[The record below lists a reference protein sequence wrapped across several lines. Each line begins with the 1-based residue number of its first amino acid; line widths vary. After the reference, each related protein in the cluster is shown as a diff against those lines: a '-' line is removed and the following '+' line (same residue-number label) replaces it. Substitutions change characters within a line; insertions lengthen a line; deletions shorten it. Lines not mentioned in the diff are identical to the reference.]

1 MSLFKN
7 KIFIIVHYYIMEIDK
22 SQSKSLSRASTR
34 SSKKKISDV
43 ESDEIS
49 MSQLELLANKKKLN
63 KKSEEISLDNIPIQK
78 DKTKES
84 SVLSIKSKKQEPTEK
99 SSTRRRSTSDDSSS
113 DSTHRRKQEKRKV
126 NKENKSEDI
135 RKEKS
140 ELLFKLYTIIEKS
153 NGRWSC
159 KMTMDN
165 SLDEI
170 KNEFT
175 RIKAILDNEA
185 MVKFCKH
192 GLVMGIKGVEMLNG
206 AYDPIGVDLD
216 GWSEAMSYSMA
227 TTEYDEV
234 LSELCEKYKGTGSMS
249 PEVKLLLM
257 IVMSGAMFSFSK
269 KAAKDPNTLSNLMG
283 AFMKKSQP
291 SQSVPPPQMSSP
303 PQPQYR
309 PPPQQTQQFFDPPR
323 GFNPQPQ
330 ASLDNFAQATR
341 VPSLAELHRQRQQ
354 VDDVET
360 EDSDNI
366 PSKIRGPS
374 FDSPDSVNIE
384 QIIKT
389 MKEKNKQKEEE
400 VKIRPDIEQILNE
413 TDTSE
418 DIVKNIPAPKT
429 RGKGRP
435 RKNAAKA
442 SARNA

>member
-1 MSLFKN
+1 
-7 KIFIIVHYYIMEIDK
+7 MEIEK
-22 SQSKSLSRASTR
+22 SQSKSLSRASSR
-34 SSKKKISDV
+34 SSKKKISDLA
-43 ESDEIS
+43 SDDIS

-63 KKSEEISLDNIPIQK
+63 KKSEEISLDNIRVEK
-78 DKTKES
+78 EDKTKES
-84 SVLSIKSKKQEPTEK
+84 VASSKSEKKRSVRSSTRK
-99 SSTRRRSTSDDSSS
+99 SSTADYSSS
-113 DSTHRRKQEKRKV
+113 DYAEKKRKERKKV
-126 NKENKSEDI
+126 NKENNDEAT

-140 ELLFKLYTIIEKS
+140 ELLFKLYTVIEKS

-159 KMTMDN
+159 KLTMEN

-170 KNEFT
+170 KNEFS
-175 RIKAILDNEA
+175 RIKATIDNEA

-206 AYDPIGVDLD
+206 AYDPVGIDLD
-216 GWSEAMSYSMA
+216 GWGEAMSYNMA

-234 LSELCEKYKGTGSMS
+234 LAELCDKYKGTGSMS

-291 SQSVPPPQMSSP
+291 SQQ
-303 PQPQYR
+303 
-309 PPPQQTQQFFDPPR
+309 PPQQPPQQAQEQYYKPQSPPRQSRQQTSSDFFEPPR
-323 GFNPQPQ
+323 GFNPQSNASSSLAAFSQ
-330 ASLDNFAQATR
+330 ANRL
-341 VPSLAELHRQRQQ
+341 PSLSELQRQKQ
-354 VDDVET
+354 QQGDVET
-360 EDSDNI
+360 DDSDNI

-384 QIIKT
+384 KIIQT
-389 MKEKNKQKEEE
+389 MREKNSQKRVEE

-413 TDTSE
+413 TETTD
-418 DIVKNIPAPKT
+418 DIIRNVPAPKT

-435 RKNAAKA
+435 RKNAPKGV
-442 SARNA
+442 ARNA

>member
-1 MSLFKN
+1 
-7 KIFIIVHYYIMEIDK
+7 MEIDK

-341 VPSLAELHRQRQQ
+341 VPSLTELHRQRQQ

>member
-1 MSLFKN
+1 
-7 KIFIIVHYYIMEIDK
+7 MEIDK

-34 SSKKKISDV
+34 SSKKKVSDV

-63 KKSEEISLDNIPIQK
+63 KKSEEISLDNMVVDK

-84 SVLSIKSKKQEPTEK
+84 SVLSIKSKKTREVSEK
-99 SSTRRRSTSDDSSS
+99 SSTRRRTTTDDSSS
-113 DSTHRRKQEKRKV
+113 DSTQRRRQERKKV
-126 NKENKSEDI
+126 NKENKSEDV

-159 KMTMDN
+159 KMTMEN

-291 SQSVPPPQMSSP
+291 SPPPPQMSQP
-303 PQPQYR
+303 QQAPQPQPQYR
-309 PPPQQTQQFFDPPR
+309 PPPPQPTQQFFDPPR

-330 ASLDNFAQATR
+330 ASLDSFAQAPR

-354 VDDVET
+354 VDDLET

-384 QIIKT
+384 NIIKT
-389 MKEKNKQKEEE
+389 MREKSKQKEEEE

>member
-1 MSLFKN
+1 
-7 KIFIIVHYYIMEIDK
+7 MEIDK

-34 SSKKKISDV
+34 SSKKKVNDIG
-43 ESDEIS
+43 SDEIS

-63 KKSEEISLDNIPIQK
+63 KKSEEISLDNDGGGVEHEKAK
-78 DKTKES
+78 DS
-84 SVLSIKSKKQEPTEK
+84 SVLSLKSNRKSKVVSEK
-99 SSTRRRSTSDDSSS
+99 SSSRRPSTESSSSNDSTEKKRQERRR
-113 DSTHRRKQEKRKV
+113 V
-126 NKENKSEDI
+126 NKENKSDEI

-140 ELLFKLYTIIEKS
+140 EMLFKLYTIIEKS
-153 NGRWSC
+153 NGRWSS
-159 KMTMDN
+159 KMSMDN

-175 RIKAILDNEA
+175 RIKAVLDNEA

-234 LSELCEKYKGTGSMS
+234 LAELCEKYKGTGSMS

-283 AFMKKSQP
+283 SFMKKSQP
-291 SQSVPPPQMSSP
+291 SPPPQEP
-303 PQPQYR
+303 PKQQYR
-309 PPPQQTQQFFDPPR
+309 PPQQPVPQRTQQFFEPPR

-330 ASLDNFAQATR
+330 SVLDNFAQAPR
-341 VPSLAELHRQRQQ
+341 VPSLADLHRQRQQ
-354 VDDVET
+354 MDDVDT

-374 FDSPDSVNIE
+374 FESPDSVNIE
-384 QIIKT
+384 QIIQT
-389 MKEKNKQKEEE
+389 MKEKSKQKEAEE

-413 TDTSE
+413 TDTSD
-418 DIVKNIPAPKT
+418 DIVKNIPAPKP

-435 RKNAAKA
+435 RKNATKA
-442 SARNA
+442 LARN